1 MRVTI
6 TIKPRQTI
14 IHPHHLYMRSF
25 ILFIALLL
33 ITIIIQAQNG
43 SSKKTYE
50 TQRLSAPPPV
60 IDGRLDDAAWNEGR
74 WEGGFV
80 QYEPNENVPPTF
92 ETDFKVIYDDNN
104 LYVAIRA
111 FDPSP
116 DSIVRRLSRR
126 DDGQGDLVA
135 IQFDS
140 YFDHRTGFTFFVTAA
155 GVKADA
161 IYLNDGDSQDY
172 TWDPVWYAKTSITE
186 FGWAAEMQIPLT
198 QLRFGS
204 HENHVWGLQVA
215 RLLFRKQETSLWQP
229 IARNASGW
237 VSYIGEMH
245 GISGLHPKKQV
256 ALTPYLVGQMER
268 FKKEPDDPF
277 RTGRSHNLN
286 GGLDA
291 KIGITNDLTL
301 DLSVNPDFGQV
312 EADPSEVNLSAF
324 ESYFEE
330 KRPFF
335 IEGRNIMNYRLQ
347 PGDGDNAN
355 DNLFYSRRIGRRPQH
370 YPDINDNQ
378 YIKLPLN
385 TSILGAAKLSGKTR
399 HGWSVG
405 IMESFTN
412 REHATIDSEG
422 VRTKKEVEPFTN
434 YFAARV
440 SKDYDR
446 GNTIV
451 GGMFTAVN
459 RDINDP
465 DLLFLHRSA
474 YAGGL
479 DLEHNWKEKTYTL
492 RAKVLFSHVAGDSL
506 SLIRS
511 QRSSARYY
519 QRSDARHLSLDSART
534 QMSGHGGSLEF
545 WKGGNSSLRFGGFV
559 LWKTPGLELN
569 DVGYLR
575 NVDEIFQVF
584 WSGYRVTE
592 PKGIYQRWSVNLNQW
607 TGFDFSGT
615 LIYKGGNI
623 NANMQFKNF
632 WSFST
637 GINFSGSALSKSA
650 LRGGPMLRLPG
661 SLNNWA
667 NLQSDNRKA
676 LQANAGWFISESA
689 HKHSTSRNVWGGITY
704 RPAPAISFTLSPRYS
719 NYRNNL
725 QFVKNIELDS
735 ETKYLNAKLDQET
748 FSLSVRAN
756 LNLTP
761 DFSIQ
766 YWGQPF
772 ISTGKY
778 KDFKYITDARAA
790 DYQNR
795 FQIYV
800 PQQIK
805 YVPDEEVFRI
815 DENLDGITDFSFDN
829 PDFKALFFQS
839 NLVLRW
845 EYLPGST
852 LFLVWSQGRNDYF
865 TDGAFS
871 LGDDTSDLFRIHPH
885 NIFLIKVS
893 YRLNVR

>member
-1 MRVTI
+1 MR
-6 TIKPRQTI
+6 K
-14 IHPHHLYMRSF
+14 SF
-25 ILFIALLL
+25 LFIALFL
-33 ITIIIQAQNG
+33 IATVASAQNS
-43 SSKKTYE
+43 SSKKTYNA
-50 TQRLSAPPPV
+50 QRISASPPV
-60 IDGRLDDAAWNEGR
+60 IDGRIDDEAWNEGR
-74 WEGGFV
+74 WEGSFV
-80 QYEPNENVPPTF
+80 QHEPTENVPPTF
-92 ETDFKVIYDDNN
+92 ETDFKVLYDDNN

-111 FDPSP
+111 YDSSP

-140 YFDHRTGFTFFVTAA
+140 YFDQRTGFTFFVTAA

-172 TWDPVWYAKTSITE
+172 TWDPVWYAKTSTTE
-186 FGWAAEMQIPLT
+186 SGWVAEMQIPLS

-204 HENHVWGLQVA
+204 QENYTWGLQVA
-215 RLLFRKQETSLWQP
+215 RHLFRKQETSLWQP
-229 IARNASGW
+229 IARNAGGW

-245 GISGLHPKKQV
+245 GITEIHPKKQV
-256 ALTPYLVGQMER
+256 ALTPYIVGQTER

-277 RTGRSHNLN
+277 RTGRSQSFNA
-286 GGLDA
+286 GLDA

-324 ESYFEE
+324 ETYFEE

-347 PGDGDNAN
+347 PGDGDDSN

-378 YIKLPLN
+378 FIKFPSN

-399 HGWSVG
+399 KGWSVG
-405 IMESFTN
+405 IMESFTG

-459 RDINDP
+459 RGINDP
-465 DLLFLHRSA
+465 DLIFLHRLA

-479 DLEHNWKEKTYTL
+479 DLEHNWKDKTYTF
-492 RAKVLFSHVAGDSL
+492 RAKVLFSHVGGDSL

-519 QRSDARHLSLDSART
+519 QRPDATHISPDSSRT
-534 QMSGHGGSLEF
+534 AMSGHGGSLEF
-545 WKGGNSSLRFGGFV
+545 WKGGNSKLRFGGFV

-569 DVGYLR
+569 DIGYVR

-584 WSGYRVTE
+584 WAGYRVTE
-592 PKGIYQRWSVNLNQW
+592 PKGIFQRWNINLNQW
-607 TGFDFSGT
+607 TGYDFSGT
-615 LIYKGGNI
+615 MIYKGGNI

-637 GINFSGSALSKSA
+637 GINLSGSALSKSA

-667 NLQSDNRKA
+667 ILSSDSRKA
-676 LQANAGWFISESA
+676 LQVNAGWFFS
-689 HKHSTSRNVWGGITY
+689 KSRYDHAATQNFWGGLTY
-704 RPAPAISFTLSPRYS
+704 HPAPAVSFTFSPQYS
-719 NYRNNL
+719 KYSNNL
-725 QFVKNIELDS
+725 QFVDNIDIEG
-735 ETKYLNAKLDQET
+735 ETKYLNARLSQET
-748 FSLSVRAN
+748 FSLSIRAN

-778 KDFKYITDARAA
+778 KDFKHITDSRAP
-790 DYQNR
+790 DYQDR
-795 FQIYV
+795 FRHYTPEQIVYV
-800 PQQIK
+800 QS
-805 YVPDEEVFRI
+805 DEIFNV
-815 DENLDGITDFSFDN
+815 DENLDRITDFSFDN
-829 PDFKALFFQS
+829 PDFKALYFQS

-852 LFLVWSQGRNDYF
+852 LFLVWSQGRSDYF

-871 LGDDTSDLFRIHPH
+871 LADDTSDLFRIHPH